1 MQIYVHYLGHSIE
14 CKVLE
19 KGLQVKHKN
28 QDSKKSNS
36 VTFSV
41 TYFVM
46 SFIQWI
52 LIASTSSLEKG
63 HMQGVSVQRYTNLN
77 KAYV

>member
-1 MQIYVHYLGHSIE
+1 MQIYVHYLGQRSE
-14 CKVLE
+14 CRVLE

-46 SFIQWI
+46 SFHSLHSNRFHFIVGKGSHAGRQF
-52 LIASTSSLEKG
+52 STVYKP
-63 HMQGVSVQRYTNLN
+63 V
-77 KAYV
+77 